1 MDVGLHRIE
10 ALPGEGRYSVT
21 FRGSGGAEQ
30 NTVAQI
36 NGTDV
41 EIAPASLPSG
51 WDSGTDPH
59 TLLCEAIQSLDRARR
74 SSAAPAE
81 LSDVDG
87 GWDVMIGNVVL
98 ETGNI
103 VTCAAHG
110 VMRLVDGIWTC
121 PECGARAVF
130 AAGI

>member
-1 MDVGLHRIE
+1 MDVGLQRIE

-30 NTVAQI
+30 SAVAQV
-36 NGTDV
+36 NGADI
-41 EIAPASLPSG
+41 EMAPASLPAG
-51 WDSGTDPH
+51 WEPGTDPH
-59 TLLCEAIQSLDRARR
+59 AALCEAIHAVDRARR

-81 LSDVDG
+81 LLDVEG

-98 ETGNI
+98 ATGNI

-110 VMRLVDGIWTC
+110 VMRLVDDVWTC
-121 PECGARAVF
+121 AECGAQAVF
-130 AAGI
+130 ASR